1 MEISAR
7 DKKLLVYLIAI
18 SIIAGSYFFVA
29 KPLLDKQAKLNEEIS
44 ELQQKVTHYTDIYN
58 NMDNY
63 ESQIAEAQTKYNET
77 CNKLFGG
84 LNQDNTI
91 MMVKDLENATD
102 VWIARL
108 SFTEED
114 VVFGEEIADANAEGT
129 ETTEG
134 SETTEGAETA
144 EGAEAA
150 AADGSEAA
158 PASMQGVRQDL
169 NIDYAA
175 SYDNFKR
182 FIEYIE
188 NHDERLFI
196 SSINATYSVD
206 SGLVGGSMVLSQY
219 AILGTDKE
227 YKAPEIN
234 NVTLGTDT
242 IFKTGTTLL
251 APDSEEGLTSQT
263 LSDENTNEAE
273 SENSTEDEAENEA
286 ENEAESES
294 KNNSGNNEAQSDNNS
309 GSSGSTPSK
318 PNGPAGGII

>member
-114 VVFGEEIADANAEGT
+114 VVFGEEIADATAEG
-129 ETTEG
+129 
-134 SETTEGAETA
+134 TEGAETA
-144 EGAEAA
+144 EGTEAA
-150 AADGSEAA
+150 VADGGEAA
-158 PASMQGVRQDL
+158 PVSMQGVRQDL

-251 APDSEEGLTSQT
+251 VPDSEEGLTSQT
-263 LSDENTNEAE
+263 LSDENTNEDE
-273 SENSTEDEAENEA
+273 SENSTGNESANESENES
-286 ENEAESES
+286 ENKSENKPENNTENNTESE
-294 KNNSGNNEAQSDNNS
+294 
-309 GSSGSTPSK
+309 STPSK

>member
-7 DKKLLVYLIAI
+7 DKKLLVYLLAI
-18 SIIAGSYFFVA
+18 SIIAGAYFFVA
-29 KPLLDKQAKLNEEIS
+29 KPLLDKQEALTTEIN
-44 ELQQKVTHYTDIYN
+44 ELQQRVTHYTDIYN
-58 NMDNY
+58 NMESY
-63 ESQIAEAQTKYNET
+63 ESKIAEAQTKYNET

-91 MMVKDLENATD
+91 MMVKDLEDTTD

-108 SFTEED
+108 SFNEEE
-114 VVFGEEIADANAEGT
+114 VVFGEAAAEGEAVDEAADGT
-129 ETTEG
+129 GDVAATDATDG
-134 SETTEGAETA
+134 TAA
-144 EGAEAA
+144 EGGEAEAA
-150 AADGSEAA
+150 G
-158 PASMQGVRQDL
+158 PASIQGVRQDL

-188 NHDERLFI
+188 NYDERLFI
-196 SSINATYSVD
+196 SSINASYSVD
-206 SGLVGGSMVLSQY
+206 SGLVGGSIVLSQY

-234 NVTLGTDT
+234 NVQLGNDT

-251 APDSEEGLTSQT
+251 APDSGEGLESPA
-263 LSDENTNEAE
+263 LPEGGENE
-273 SENSTEDEAENEA
+273 SETGSENA
-286 ENEAESES
+286 ADNESN
-294 KNNSGNNEAQSDNNS
+294 NNSENNESQPDNNGGS
-309 GSSGSTPSK
+309 GGNTPSK

>member
-44 ELQQKVTHYTDIYN
+44 ELQQKVTHYTEIYN

-114 VVFGEEIADANAEGT
+114 VVFGEEIADANAEGA
-129 ETTEG
+129 
-134 SETTEGAETA
+134 ETTEGAETA

-158 PASMQGVRQDL
+158 SASMQGVRQDL

-263 LSDENTNEAE
+263 LSNENTNEAE
-273 SENSTEDEAENEA
+273 SENSTEAEA

-294 KNNSGNNEAQSDNNS
+294 NNNSGNNEAQSDNNS

>member
-44 ELQQKVTHYTDIYN
+44 ELQQKVTHYTEIYN

-134 SETTEGAETA
+134 AEIA
-144 EGAEAA
+144 EGAEAT

-273 SENSTEDEAENEA
+273 SENSTENESENES
-286 ENEAESES
+286 ENKPENNTESE
-294 KNNSGNNEAQSDNNS
+294 
-309 GSSGSTPSK
+309 STPSK

>member
-44 ELQQKVTHYTDIYN
+44 ELQQKVTHYTEIYN

-114 VVFGEEIADANAEGT
+114 VVFGEGN
-129 ETTEG
+129 
-134 SETTEGAETA
+134 
-144 EGAEAA
+144 AEAA
-150 AADGSEAA
+150 EGDVAADATGEVATNDATEAAVADGSEAA

-263 LSDENTNEAE
+263 LSNENTNEAE
-273 SENSTEDEAENEA
+273 SENSTENESD
-286 ENEAESES
+286 NEAESES
-294 KNNSGNNEAQSDNNS
+294 ENESENKPENNTESE
-309 GSSGSTPSK
+309 STPSK

>member
-7 DKKLLVYLIAI
+7 DKKLLVYLIAV

-44 ELQQKVTHYTDIYN
+44 ELQQKVTHYTEIYN

-108 SFTEED
+108 SFNEEE
-114 VVFGEEIADANAEGT
+114 VVFGEGNAEVAEGDVAADATGEVATNDAT
-129 ETTEG
+129 
-134 SETTEGAETA
+134 
-144 EGAEAA
+144 EAA
-150 AADGSEAA
+150 VADGSEAA

-251 APDSEEGLTSQT
+251 VPDSEEGLTSQT

>member
-29 KPLLDKQAKLNEEIS
+29 KPLLDKQAILNEEIS
-44 ELQQKVTHYTDIYN
+44 ELQQKVTHYTEIYN

-114 VVFGEEIADANAEGT
+114 VVFGEGIADANAEGT

-134 SETTEGAETA
+134 
-144 EGAEAA
+144 AEAVA
-150 AADGSEAA
+150 DDGSEAA

-227 YKAPEIN
+227 YKAPEIS
-234 NVTLGTDT
+234 NVQLGTDT

-251 APDSEEGLTSQT
+251 APDSDEITESTTQPESSEG
-263 LSDENTNEAE
+263 E
-273 SENSTEDEAENEA
+273 SEDNSESEGENIVQSDT
-286 ENEAESES
+286 NESES
-294 KNNSGNNEAQSDNNS
+294 GNAEISQYEDTGNP
-309 GSSGSTPSK
+309 GRRK
-318 PNGPAGGII
+318 PVS

>member
-7 DKKLLVYLIAI
+7 DKKLLVYLIAV

-44 ELQQKVTHYTDIYN
+44 ELQQKVTHYTEIYN

-91 MMVKDLENATD
+91 MMVKDLENTTD

-108 SFTEED
+108 SFTEEN
-114 VVFGEEIADANAEGT
+114 VVFGEEIADATAEGT
-129 ETTEG
+129 
-134 SETTEGAETA
+134 ETTEGAETA

-150 AADGSEAA
+150 SADGSEAA

-227 YKAPEIN
+227 YKAPEIS
-234 NVTLGTDT
+234 NVQLGTDT

-251 APDSEEGLTSQT
+251 APDSDEITESTTQPESSEG
-263 LSDENTNEAE
+263 E
-273 SENSTEDEAENEA
+273 SEDNSESEGENIVQSDT
-286 ENEAESES
+286 NESES
-294 KNNSGNNEAQSDNNS
+294 GNAEISQYEDTENP
-309 GSSGSTPSK
+309 GRRK
-318 PNGPAGGII
+318 PVS

>member
-114 VVFGEEIADANAEGT
+114 VVFGEEIADATA
-129 ETTEG
+129 EG

-263 LSDENTNEAE
+263 LSDENTNEDE
-273 SENSTEDEAENEA
+273 SENSTEN
-286 ENEAESES
+286 ESES
-294 KNNSGNNEAQSDNNS
+294 EPENESENESENRPENNTESE
-309 GSSGSTPSK
+309 STPSK

>member
-29 KPLLDKQAKLNEEIS
+29 KPLLDKQAILNEEIS

-114 VVFGEEIADANAEGT
+114 VVFGEGIADA
-129 ETTEG
+129 
-134 SETTEGAETA
+134 TA
-144 EGAEAA
+144 EGDVAADATGEVATNDATEAA
-150 AADGSEAA
+150 TDDGGEAA
-158 PASMQGVRQDL
+158 PASIQGVRQDL

-273 SENSTEDEAENEA
+273 SENSTENESD
-286 ENEAESES
+286 NEAESES
-294 KNNSGNNEAQSDNNS
+294 NNNSGNNEAQSDNNS

>member
-29 KPLLDKQAKLNEEIS
+29 KPLLDKQAILNEEIS
-44 ELQQKVTHYTDIYN
+44 ELQQKVTHYTEIYN

-114 VVFGEEIADANAEGT
+114 VVFGEEIADATA
-129 ETTEG
+129 EG
-134 SETTEGAETA
+134 SETTEGAEIA
-144 EGAEAA
+144 EGTEAA
-150 AADGSEAA
+150 VADGSEAA

-251 APDSEEGLTSQT
+251 VPDSEEGLTSQT

-273 SENSTEDEAENEA
+273 SENSTENESENESENGS
-286 ENEAESES
+286 ENESENKPENNTENNTESE
-294 KNNSGNNEAQSDNNS
+294 
-309 GSSGSTPSK
+309 STPSK

>member
-29 KPLLDKQAKLNEEIS
+29 KPLLDKQAILNEEIS

-114 VVFGEEIADANAEGT
+114 VVFGEEIADANAESDVAADAT
-129 ETTEG
+129 
-134 SETTEGAETA
+134 SEVATNDAT
-144 EGAEAA
+144 EAA

-158 PASMQGVRQDL
+158 PASIKGLRQDL

-273 SENSTEDEAENEA
+273 SENSTENESD
-286 ENEAESES
+286 NEAESES
-294 KNNSGNNEAQSDNNS
+294 NNNSGNNEAQSDNNS

>member
-29 KPLLDKQAKLNEEIS
+29 KPLLDKQAILNEEIS

-114 VVFGEEIADANAEGT
+114 VVFGEEIADANAEGDVAADAT
-129 ETTEG
+129 GEVATNGT
-134 SETTEGAETA
+134 
-144 EGAEAA
+144 AEAA
-150 AADGSEAA
+150 IADGSEAA

-169 NIDYAA
+169 NIV
-175 SYDNFKR
+175 
-182 FIEYIE
+182 
-188 NHDERLFI
+188 
-196 SSINATYSVD
+196 SVP
-206 SGLVGGSMVLSQY
+206 S
-219 AILGTDKE
+219 
-227 YKAPEIN
+227 
-234 NVTLGTDT
+234 VTLLISGA
-242 IFKTGTTLL
+242 LY
-251 APDSEEGLTSQT
+251 S
-263 LSDENTNEAE
+263 LSV
-273 SENSTEDEAENEA
+273 
-286 ENEAESES
+286 
-294 KNNSGNNEAQSDNNS
+294 
-309 GSSGSTPSK
+309 PSI
-318 PNGPAGGII
+318 AY

>member
-29 KPLLDKQAKLNEEIS
+29 KPLLDKQAALTDEIS
-44 ELQQKVTHYTDIYN
+44 ELQQRVTHYTEIYN

-91 MMVKDLENATD
+91 MMVKDIENATD

-108 SFTEED
+108 SFTEEN
-114 VVFGEEIADANAEGT
+114 VVFGEEIADANAEGA
-129 ETTEG
+129 
-134 SETTEGAETA
+134 ETTEGAETA

-150 AADGSEAA
+150 VADGSEAA

-206 SGLVGGSMVLSQY
+206 SGLVGGSIVLSQY

-227 YKAPEIN
+227 YKAPEIS
-234 NVTLGTDT
+234 NVQLGTDT

-263 LSDENTNEAE
+263 LSNENTNEAE
-273 SENSTEDEAENEA
+273 SENSTEN
-286 ENEAESES
+286 ES

>member
-44 ELQQKVTHYTDIYN
+44 ELQQKVTHYTEIYN

-114 VVFGEEIADANAEGT
+114 VVFGEEIADATA
-129 ETTEG
+129 EG

-227 YKAPEIN
+227 YKAPEIS

-251 APDSEEGLTSQT
+251 APDSDEITESTTQPESSEG
-263 LSDENTNEAE
+263 E
-273 SENSTEDEAENEA
+273 SEDNSESEGENIVQSDT
-286 ENEAESES
+286 NESES
-294 KNNSGNNEAQSDNNS
+294 GNAEISQYEDTGNP
-309 GSSGSTPSK
+309 GRRK
-318 PNGPAGGII
+318 PVS

>member
-7 DKKLLVYLIAI
+7 DKKLLVYLLAI
-18 SIIAGSYFFVA
+18 SIIAGAYFFVA
-29 KPLLDKQAKLNEEIS
+29 KPLLDKQAALTDEIS
-44 ELQQKVTHYTDIYN
+44 ELQQRVTHYTDIYN

-91 MMVKDLENATD
+91 MMVKDLEDTTD

-108 SFTEED
+108 SFNEEE
-114 VVFGEEIADANAEGT
+114 VVFGEAAAEGEAADGT
-129 ETTEG
+129 GDVAATDATDG
-134 SETTEGAETA
+134 TAA
-144 EGAEAA
+144 EGGEAEAA
-150 AADGSEAA
+150 G
-158 PASMQGVRQDL
+158 PASIQGVRQDL

-206 SGLVGGSMVLSQY
+206 SGLVGGSIVLSQY

-234 NVTLGTDT
+234 NVQLGNDT

-251 APDSEEGLTSQT
+251 APDSDEITESTTQPESSEG
-263 LSDENTNEAE
+263 E
-273 SENSTEDEAENEA
+273 SEDNSESEGENIVQSDT
-286 ENEAESES
+286 NESES
-294 KNNSGNNEAQSDNNS
+294 GNADISQYEDTGNP
-309 GSSGSTPSK
+309 GRRK
-318 PNGPAGGII
+318 PVS

>member
-29 KPLLDKQAKLNEEIS
+29 KPLLDKQAILNEEIS

-91 MMVKDLENATD
+91 MMVKDLENTTD

-108 SFTEED
+108 SFTEEN
-114 VVFGEEIADANAEGT
+114 VVFGEEIAEA
-129 ETTEG
+129 
-134 SETTEGAETA
+134 TA
-144 EGAEAA
+144 EGDVAADATGEVATNDATEAA
-150 AADGSEAA
+150 TDDGGEAA
-158 PASMQGVRQDL
+158 PASIQGVRQDL

-273 SENSTEDEAENEA
+273 SENSTENESD
-286 ENEAESES
+286 NEAESES
-294 KNNSGNNEAQSDNNS
+294 NNNSGNNEAQSDNNS

>member
-7 DKKLLVYLIAI
+7 DKKLLVYLLAI
-18 SIIAGSYFFVA
+18 SIIAGAYFFVA
-29 KPLLDKQAKLNEEIS
+29 KPLLDKQAILNEEIS

-114 VVFGEEIADANAEGT
+114 VVFGEEIADATA
-129 ETTEG
+129 EG

-263 LSDENTNEAE
+263 LSNENTNEDEDMNSSEDESDNE
-273 SENSTEDEAENEA
+273 SEN
-286 ENEAESES
+286 ESES
-294 KNNSGNNEAQSDNNS
+294 ESDNESENES
-309 GSSGSTPSK
+309 ENKPENNTENNTERESTPSK

>member
-114 VVFGEEIADANAEGT
+114 VVFGEEIADATA
-129 ETTEG
+129 EG

-150 AADGSEAA
+150 SADGSEAA

-251 APDSEEGLTSQT
+251 APDSDEITESTTQPESSEG
-263 LSDENTNEAE
+263 E
-273 SENSTEDEAENEA
+273 SEDNSESEGENIVQSDT
-286 ENEAESES
+286 NESES
-294 KNNSGNNEAQSDNNS
+294 GNAEISQYEDTGNP
-309 GSSGSTPSK
+309 GRRK
-318 PNGPAGGII
+318 PVS

>member
-44 ELQQKVTHYTDIYN
+44 ELQQKVTHYTEIYN

-134 SETTEGAETA
+134 
-144 EGAEAA
+144 AEAA
-150 AADGSEAA
+150 ADDGSEAA

-227 YKAPEIN
+227 YKAPEIS
-234 NVTLGTDT
+234 NVQLGTDT

-251 APDSEEGLTSQT
+251 APDSDEITESTTQPESSEG
-263 LSDENTNEAE
+263 E
-273 SENSTEDEAENEA
+273 SEDNSESEGENIVQSDT
-286 ENEAESES
+286 NESES
-294 KNNSGNNEAQSDNNS
+294 GNAEISQYEDTENP
-309 GSSGSTPSK
+309 GRRK
-318 PNGPAGGII
+318 PVS

>member
-114 VVFGEEIADANAEGT
+114 VVFGEGIADATA
-129 ETTEG
+129 EG
-134 SETTEGAETA
+134 SETTEGTETA

-273 SENSTEDEAENEA
+273 SENSTEDEAE
-286 ENEAESES
+286 SES

>member
-7 DKKLLVYLIAI
+7 DKKLLVYLIAV

-44 ELQQKVTHYTDIYN
+44 ELQQKVTHYTEIYN

-129 ETTEG
+129 
-134 SETTEGAETA
+134 ETTEGAETA

-263 LSDENTNEAE
+263 LSNENTNEAE

-286 ENEAESES
+286 ESES
-294 KNNSGNNEAQSDNNS
+294 NNNSGNNEAQSDNNS

-318 PNGPAGGII
+318 PNGPSGGVI

>member
-29 KPLLDKQAKLNEEIS
+29 KPLLDKQAILNEEIS

-114 VVFGEEIADANAEGT
+114 VVFGEGFADATAEGT
-129 ETTEG
+129 
-134 SETTEGAETA
+134 ETTEGAETA

-150 AADGSEAA
+150 AADGGEVA

-206 SGLVGGSMVLSQY
+206 SGLVGGSIVLSQY

-227 YKAPEIN
+227 YKAPEIS
-234 NVTLGTDT
+234 NVQLGTDT

-251 APDSEEGLTSQT
+251 APDSDEITESTTQPESSEG
-263 LSDENTNEAE
+263 E
-273 SENSTEDEAENEA
+273 SEDNSESEGENIVQSDT
-286 ENEAESES
+286 NESES
-294 KNNSGNNEAQSDNNS
+294 GNADISQYEDTGNP
-309 GSSGSTPSK
+309 GRRK
-318 PNGPAGGII
+318 PVS

>member
-7 DKKLLVYLIAI
+7 DKKLLVYLLAI
-18 SIIAGSYFFVA
+18 SIIAGAYFFVA

-58 NMDNY
+58 NMESY

-114 VVFGEEIADANAEGT
+114 VVFGEGIADANAEGT

-134 SETTEGAETA
+134 
-144 EGAEAA
+144 AEAA
-150 AADGSEAA
+150 ADDGSEAA

-227 YKAPEIN
+227 YKSPEIS
-234 NVTLGTDT
+234 NVQLGTDT

-251 APDSEEGLTSQT
+251 APDSDEITESTTQPESSEG
-263 LSDENTNEAE
+263 E
-273 SENSTEDEAENEA
+273 SEDNSESEGENIVQSDT
-286 ENEAESES
+286 NESES
-294 KNNSGNNEAQSDNNS
+294 GNAEISQYEDTGNP
-309 GSSGSTPSK
+309 GRRK
-318 PNGPAGGII
+318 PVS

>member
-114 VVFGEEIADANAEGT
+114 VVFGEEIADA
-129 ETTEG
+129 TEG
-134 SETTEGAETA
+134 DVAADATGEVATND
-144 EGAEAA
+144 AA
-150 AADGSEAA
+150 ADATADGSEAA

-273 SENSTEDEAENEA
+273 SENSTENESEN
-286 ENEAESES
+286 ESES
-294 KNNSGNNEAQSDNNS
+294 ESDNESENES
-309 GSSGSTPSK
+309 ENKPENNTESESTPSK

>member
-58 NMDNY
+58 NMESY

-134 SETTEGAETA
+134 
-144 EGAEAA
+144 AEAA
-150 AADGSEAA
+150 ADDGSEAA

-251 APDSEEGLTSQT
+251 APDSDEITESTTQPESSEG
-263 LSDENTNEAE
+263 E
-273 SENSTEDEAENEA
+273 SEDNSESEGENIVQSDT
-286 ENEAESES
+286 NESES
-294 KNNSGNNEAQSDNNS
+294 GNAEISQYEDTENP
-309 GSSGSTPSK
+309 GRRK
-318 PNGPAGGII
+318 PVS

>member
-7 DKKLLVYLIAI
+7 DKKLLVYLIAV

-44 ELQQKVTHYTDIYN
+44 ELQQKVTHYTEIYN

-114 VVFGEEIADANAEGT
+114 VVFGEEIADAAAEGT
-129 ETTEG
+129 
-134 SETTEGAETA
+134 ETTEGAETA
-144 EGAEAA
+144 EGTEAA
-150 AADGSEAA
+150 VADGGEAA

-206 SGLVGGSMVLSQY
+206 SGLVGGSIVLSQY

-227 YKAPEIN
+227 YKAPEIS
-234 NVTLGTDT
+234 NVQLGNDT

-251 APDSEEGLTSQT
+251 APDSGEGLESPA
-263 LSDENTNEAE
+263 LPEGGEAGGEGSESSIEGGSDNEA
-273 SENSTEDEAENEA
+273 SSG
-286 ENEAESES
+286 SQ
-294 KNNSGNNEAQSDNNS
+294 NNSGNNEAQPENNGGS
-309 GSSGSTPSK
+309 GGNTPSK

>member
-29 KPLLDKQAKLNEEIS
+29 KPLLDKQAILNEEIS
-44 ELQQKVTHYTDIYN
+44 ELQQKVTHYTEIYN

-114 VVFGEEIADANAEGT
+114 VVFGEEIADANAEGDVAADAT
-129 ETTEG
+129 GEVATND
-134 SETTEGAETA
+134 A
-144 EGAEAA
+144 AEAPP
-150 AADGSEAA
+150 ADGGEAA

-196 SSINATYSVD
+196 SSINAIYSVD
-206 SGLVGGSMVLSQY
+206 SGLVGGSMVLSKY

-263 LSDENTNEAE
+263 LSDENTNEDEDMNSSEDESDNESDNE
-273 SENSTEDEAENEA
+273 SEN
-286 ENEAESES
+286 ESEN
-294 KNNSGNNEAQSDNNS
+294 KPENNTESE
-309 GSSGSTPSK
+309 STPSK

>member
-18 SIIAGSYFFVA
+18 SIIAGSYFFVV
-29 KPLLDKQAKLNEEIS
+29 KPLLDKQAILNEEIS

-150 AADGSEAA
+150 SADGSEAT

-273 SENSTEDEAENEA
+273 SENSTENESD
-286 ENEAESES
+286 NEAESES
-294 KNNSGNNEAQSDNNS
+294 NNNSGNNEAQSDNNS

>member
-29 KPLLDKQAKLNEEIS
+29 KPLLDKQAILNEEIS

-114 VVFGEEIADANAEGT
+114 VVFGEGIADATAEGT
-129 ETTEG
+129 
-134 SETTEGAETA
+134 ETTEGAETA

-273 SENSTEDEAENEA
+273 SENSTENESD
-286 ENEAESES
+286 NEAESES
-294 KNNSGNNEAQSDNNS
+294 NNNSGNNEAQSDNNS

>member
-7 DKKLLVYLIAI
+7 DKKLLVYLLAI
-18 SIIAGSYFFVA
+18 SIIAGAYFFVA
-29 KPLLDKQAKLNEEIS
+29 KPLLDKQEALTTEIN
-44 ELQQKVTHYTDIYN
+44 ELQQRVTHYTDIYN
-58 NMDNY
+58 NMESY
-63 ESQIAEAQTKYNET
+63 ESKIAEAQTKYNET

-91 MMVKDLENATD
+91 IMVKDLEDTTD

-108 SFTEED
+108 SFNEEE
-114 VVFGEEIADANAEGT
+114 VVFGEAAAEGEAVDEAADGT
-129 ETTEG
+129 GDVAATDATDG
-134 SETTEGAETA
+134 TAA
-144 EGAEAA
+144 EGGEAEAA
-150 AADGSEAA
+150 G
-158 PASMQGVRQDL
+158 PASIQGVRQDL

-188 NHDERLFI
+188 NYDERLFI

-206 SGLVGGSMVLSQY
+206 SGLVGGSIVLSQY

-234 NVTLGTDT
+234 NVQLGNDT

-251 APDSEEGLTSQT
+251 APDSGEGLESPA
-263 LSDENTNEAE
+263 LPEGGENE
-273 SENSTEDEAENEA
+273 SETGSENA
-286 ENEAESES
+286 ADNESN
-294 KNNSGNNEAQSDNNS
+294 NNSENNESQPDNNGGS
-309 GSSGSTPSK
+309 GGNTPSK

>member
-91 MMVKDLENATD
+91 MMVKDLENTTD

-108 SFTEED
+108 SFTEEN
-114 VVFGEEIADANAEGT
+114 VVFGEEIADATAEG
-129 ETTEG
+129 
-134 SETTEGAETA
+134 TEGAETA
-144 EGAEAA
+144 EGTEAA
-150 AADGSEAA
+150 VADGGEAA
-158 PASMQGVRQDL
+158 PVSMQGVRQDL

-251 APDSEEGLTSQT
+251 VPDSEEGLTSQT
-263 LSDENTNEAE
+263 LSDENTNEDE
-273 SENSTEDEAENEA
+273 SENSTGNESANESENES
-286 ENEAESES
+286 ENKSENKPENNTENNTESE
-294 KNNSGNNEAQSDNNS
+294 
-309 GSSGSTPSK
+309 STPSK